1 MNSKSEI
8 NRIFKLQSNPIN
20 TTRLRTSSYKERV
33 EKIKRLESFI
43 LNESNHQ
50 IIADAL
56 YKDLR
61 KPNEEVITTEITPT
75 LLNIKHVLKNLKNW
89 MKDEHVPSP
98 ITMVGMSSYIKYE
111 SKGTLLLISP
121 WNYPI
126 FLSLYPLIYGIAAGN
141 AIILKPS
148 EISSYTSKA
157 IANMVQ
163 TIYEEHEVAVIEG
176 SVEEATELLKLPFNH
191 IHFTGSPNVGKI
203 VMKAAAENLSGV
215 TLELGGKSPV
225 IIDGT
230 GDTKEIAEKTA
241 WGKTLNCGQ
250 TCIAPDYILIQEK
263 ELESFIS
270 EFKTAINK
278 FYNAHNNGLDKAAE
292 YGRIIDDKNFSRI
305 ETILNDAVKK
315 GATIV
320 FGGHHIKE
328 NKFMEPT
335 LLTNVTYDMLV
346 MQEEIFGPILPIMTY
361 NKNSDVIQLLQ
372 KMPSPL
378 AIYIMSRKKKNI
390 QYFLDHTVSGGVGV
404 NELMLTPV
412 NPGLPFGGINNSGMG
427 KSGGK
432 HSFTDFS
439 NEKGI
444 VKKNFGNLIKLV
456 YPPYKKSIFK
466 YFKHIVRL

>member
-50 IIADAL
+50 IITDAL

-126 FLSLYPLIYGIAAGN
+126 FLSLYPLIYGIATGN

-270 EFKTAINK
+270 EFKTAVNK

-328 NKFMEPT
+328 DKFMEPT

>member
-8 NRIFKLQSNPIN
+8 NRIFKLQSDPIN
-20 TTRLRTSSYKERV
+20 TTRLRNSSYKERV

-98 ITMVGMSSYIKYE
+98 ITMVGMSSYIKYV

-126 FLSLYPLIYGIAAGN
+126 FLSLYPLIYAIAAGN

-157 IANMVQ
+157 IANIVQ
-163 TIYEEHEVAVIEG
+163 TIYEKHEVAVVEG

-250 TCIAPDYILIQEK
+250 TCIAPDYVLIQEK

-270 EFKTAINK
+270 EFKTAVNK

-292 YGRIIDDKNFSRI
+292 YGRIIDDKNFSRV

-320 FGGHHIKE
+320 FGGEHIRE
-328 NKFMEPT
+328 DKFMEPT
-335 LLTNVTYDMLV
+335 LLTNVTNDMLV

-378 AIYIMSRKKKNI
+378 AIYIMSSKKKNI
-390 QYFLDHTVSGGVGV
+390 EYFLDHTVSGGVGI

-444 VKKNFGNLIKLV
+444 VKKNFGNLLKLV

>member
-8 NRIFKLQSNPIN
+8 NRIFKLQSDPIN

-43 LNESNHQ
+43 LNDSNHQ

-270 EFKTAINK
+270 EFKTAVNK

-328 NKFMEPT
+328 DKFMEPT

>member
-8 NRIFKLQSNPIN
+8 NRIFKLQSDPIN

-126 FLSLYPLIYGIAAGN
+126 FLSLYPLIYGIATGN

-225 IIDGT
+225 IVDGT

-270 EFKTAINK
+270 EFKTAVNK

-328 NKFMEPT
+328 DKFMEPT

>member
-8 NRIFKLQSNPIN
+8 NRIFKLQSDPIN
-20 TTRLRTSSYKERV
+20 TTRLRNSSYKERV

-126 FLSLYPLIYGIAAGN
+126 FLSLYPLIYAIAAGN

-157 IANMVQ
+157 IANIVQ
-163 TIYEEHEVAVIEG
+163 TIYEEHEVAVVEG

-250 TCIAPDYILIQEK
+250 TCIAPDYVLIQEK
-263 ELESFIS
+263 KLESFIS
-270 EFKTAINK
+270 EFKTAVNK

-292 YGRIIDDKNFSRI
+292 YGRIIDDKNFSRV

-320 FGGHHIKE
+320 FGGRHIRE
-328 NKFMEPT
+328 DKFMEPT
-335 LLTNVTYDMLV
+335 LLTNVTNDMLV

-378 AIYIMSRKKKNI
+378 AIYIMSSKKKNI
-390 QYFLDHTVSGGVGV
+390 EYFLDHTVSGGVGI

-444 VKKNFGNLIKLV
+444 VKKNFGNLLKLV

>member
-328 NKFMEPT
+328 DKFMEPT

>member
-8 NRIFKLQSNPIN
+8 NRIFKLQSDPIN

-98 ITMVGMSSYIKYE
+98 ITMVGMSSYVKYE

-126 FLSLYPLIYGIAAGN
+126 FLSLYPLIYGIATGN

-250 TCIAPDYILIQEK
+250 TCIAPDYVLIQEK

-270 EFKTAINK
+270 EFKTAVNK
-278 FYNAHNNGLDKAAE
+278 FYNVHNNGLDKAAE

-328 NKFMEPT
+328 DKFMEPT

>member
-50 IIADAL
+50 IITDAL

-225 IIDGT
+225 IVDGT

-270 EFKTAINK
+270 EFKTAVNK

-328 NKFMEPT
+328 DKFMEPT